1 MKNIKRLVICLLVIV
16 ISTFDVHA
24 KVKESTVDYTTDMY
38 VIGSTR
44 FDGDFTIT
52 GTRAAKAGVRE
63 SYIQGNVYFN
73 SEFNADGLKTYYYS
87 SIENLWRIVPEEPTD
102 DLIVLTED
110 EVKELENN
118 LNIFYVNNDE
128 KTLEVPFN
136 EKVDDGSIQSNLNG
150 KASVENGKIIIP
162 ATWINGFTFTSDG
175 ANVQVEMGL
184 GKEEGMLDEYPE
196 PVIKMDAKIDVN
208 LPSEVKAGDIFEF
221 SVDVKANG
229 NEGLEVTTI
238 GGFSVDDPGV
248 GKLVDSLKYYDEE
261 ASTWKEISNISEAFG
276 STLKEGTYKFK
287 VSFVNFESGS
297 ANFNMS
303 MSTKDGK
310 TFTAKESMFVYASDS
325 VVLVNGNDYHDLEVA
340 FASNKN
346 GTFKL
351 LEDATVYNTIILDNE
366 NVTLDLNGKTLT
378 FDGAGVKLRIGKNT
392 NMTVKNGTIKGLDYT
407 LQAEDDATLTVTKDV
422 NIILDDPSVTAN
434 KYGIAYWDKSTVN
447 FEGNITVTGNS
458 IGISGNGN
466 LSNTG
471 KLNITGGSITASEG
485 FGIYLPNDGVTT
497 ISGGEINAHTGIAI
511 RSGKLN
517 VTGGKINAT
526 GEKVTPVPR
535 TGGINLTGDAIYIEE
550 HSSYADN
557 IKIDLA
563 GGEISSKNSYVIQE
577 VNSSE
582 TQSSV
587 ITGKYT
593 TKHIIKYGNLVA
605 YYYDDSTDT
614 GLTVTERGA
623 ANKYSTDD
631 LGVLALNM
639 KEGTIKLDKDVE
651 VDKLK
656 FIGKVTL
663 DLNGKTLS
671 VIEANKA
678 IISDANANLTVKNG
692 TVKGL
697 NYVFQV
703 EDDAV
708 LNIEKDVTII
718 ADGKFDE
725 ETTRFGV
732 TMWENGTL
740 NFEGNIKVTGG
751 IGISGN
757 GQSVKYNSTL
767 NITGGTITVE
777 DGVGVY
783 IPQPSKTTI
792 SGGEIVAP
800 TGINIKAGTLDMTG
814 GSIKATGKKVAPTAT
829 TGKTN
834 ETGDAI
840 IIEENDAYADNI
852 KINITGGTLESANGY
867 ILQEYNPTLGTN
879 KELTCEVTGKY
890 TVKNTINDKIFY
902 YTEE

>member
-16 ISTFDVHA
+16 LATFDVQA
-24 KVKESTVDYTTDMY
+24 KVKESTADYTTDMY

-44 FDGDFTIT
+44 FDGDYTIT
-52 GTRAAKAGVRE
+52 SSRAANAGIDEAYVQNNIYNNFERKT
-63 SYIQGNVYFN
+63 
-73 SEFNADGLKTYYYS
+73 LKTYYYS
-87 SIENLWRIVPEEPTD
+87 SIENLWRLIPEDPTE
-102 DLIVLTED
+102 DLIVLTDD
-110 EVKELENN
+110 EVKELEND

-128 KTLEVPFN
+128 KTLEVPFT
-136 EKVDDGSIQSNLNG
+136 KTIDDGSIQSNLTG
-150 KASVENGKIIIP
+150 EAKVENGKIIIP
-162 ATWINGFTFTSDG
+162 ATWINGFTFTSEG
-175 ANVQVEMGL
+175 ANVEVEMGL
-184 GKEEGMLDEYPE
+184 GKEEGTLDEYTE
-196 PVIKMDAKIDVN
+196 PVIRMDAKIDVN
-208 LPSEVKAGDIFEF
+208 LPGEVKAGDIFEF

-248 GKLVDSLKYYDEE
+248 GKLVDSLKYYDE
-261 ASTWKEISNISEAFG
+261 STSAWTEISNISEAFG

-297 ANFNMS
+297 ANFNIS

-310 TFTAKESMFVYASDS
+310 AFTAKGSTHVYSGDS
-325 VVLVNGNDYHDLEVA
+325 VVIVNGNDYRDLETA

-346 GTFKL
+346 GTFKFVA
-351 LEDATVYNTIILDNE
+351 DATIYNTIILDSE
-366 NVTLDLNGKTLT
+366 NITLDLNGKTLT
-378 FDGAGVKLRIGKNT
+378 FDGAGVKLRIGKKT

-407 LQAEDDATLTVTKDV
+407 LQAEDDAVLTVEKDV

-434 KYGIAYWDKSTVN
+434 KYGIAFWDKSTVN

-471 KLNITGGSITASEG
+471 KLNITGGTITANEG
-485 FGIYLPNDGVTT
+485 FGLYLPNDGVTT
-497 ISGGEINAHTGIAI
+497 ISDGKISAHTGIAI

-517 VTGGKINAT
+517 ITGGEISAT

-563 GGEISSKNSYVIQE
+563 GGNISSKNSYLIQE
-577 VNSSE
+577 VNSSL

-593 TKHIIKYGNLVA
+593 TKHIIKYGDLVA

-614 GLTVTERGA
+614 GLTVTEKGTE
-623 ANKYSTDD
+623 NKYSTDD
-631 LGVLALNM
+631 LGALALNM

-678 IISDANANLTVKNG
+678 VISDDKAILTVKNG

-718 ADGKFDE
+718 ADGKFDDE
-725 ETTRFGV
+725 KTTRFGV

-767 NITGGTITVE
+767 NITGGTITVD

-783 IPQPSKTTI
+783 IPQPSKSTI

-800 TGINIKAGTLDMTG
+800 TGINIKAGTLDITG
-814 GSIKATGKKVAPTAT
+814 GTIKATGKKVAPTVT
-829 TGKTN
+829 TGLAS

-852 KINITGGTLESANGY
+852 KINIIGGTLESANGY

-879 KELTCEVTGKY
+879 KELTCEVTGRY
-890 TVKNTINDKIFY
+890 TVKNTIDDKTFY